1 MIYIINIIFAF
12 ILLHLLPLFY
22 TFGSLVSG
30 SSNACEEA
38 TAGTWLLA
46 FLEALLTGINEDKT
60 VVMIIG
66 SCCLPP
72 SLEVDV
78 LALVFPGFGGYPVEE
93 FLL

>member
-1 MIYIINIIFAF
+1 
-12 ILLHLLPLFY
+12 
-22 TFGSLVSG
+22 
-30 SSNACEEA
+30 
-38 TAGTWLLA
+38 
-46 FLEALLTGINEDKT
+46 LEALLTGINEDKT

-78 LALVFPGFGGYPVEE
+78 LALVFPGFGGYPGEE